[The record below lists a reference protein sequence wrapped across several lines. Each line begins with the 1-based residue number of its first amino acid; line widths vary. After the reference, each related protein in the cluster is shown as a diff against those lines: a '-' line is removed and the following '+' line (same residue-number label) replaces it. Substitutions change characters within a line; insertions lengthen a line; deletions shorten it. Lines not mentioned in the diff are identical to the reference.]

1 MIELKKMNDAELVSL
16 YQNQNERAFK
26 VLLNRYKTK
35 VYSVVYYIVKDRDL
49 ADDLTQDVF
58 CKFIDTIRNG
68 KYNENGKFQQWIMR
82 VAHNLAVDN
91 YRKNKKYQ
99 MVREDDDYDLF
110 NMIPLG
116 VQSMETEILQKETKG
131 ILKEYIKKLP
141 FEQRQVLI
149 MRHFAD
155 MSFQE
160 IADFTGVSINTSLGR
175 MRYALIN
182 LRKMLTP
189 VYEHEQNYY
198 PK

>member
-1 MIELKKMNDAELVSL
+1 MTDLKKLTDAELVSL
-16 YQNQNERAFK
+16 YQNQNDRAFK
-26 VLLNRYKTK
+26 VLLNRYKSK

-49 ADDLTQDVF
+49 ADDITQDVF
-58 CKFIDTIRNG
+58 CKFIDTIHKG

-82 VAHNLAVDN
+82 VAHNLAVDH

-99 MVREDDDYDLF
+99 MVREDEDFSLF
-110 NMIPLG
+110 NTLPLG
-116 VQSMETEILQKETKG
+116 TASVELTIIQKETKQ
-131 ILKEYIKKLP
+131 LLREQIKKLP

-160 IADFTGVSINTSLGR
+160 ISDFTGVSINTALGR

-189 VYEHEQNYY
+189 IYENEKKYY
-198 PK
+198 PT